1 MVSTSL
7 TDAGLASGRDLTTRD
22 SPMLI
27 VCPSCTTSYNI
38 EGTSL
43 GPTGR
48 SVRCVRCR
56 NVWFARDPDGLTAI
70 AEAHRSDIEAMV
82 GVSAAPPQPE
92 PPADPIV
99 PAASAESL
107 DTWSAEPANPDPDDP
122 DTPATIEHEGP
133 ATAEP
138 VDMEAPALA
147 PIEQGDLP
155 AMDDRPT
162 SPLPK
167 DAKRAGAGG
176 DIESFARRRSP
187 RLARGAASR
196 GMTALVLGILAL
208 AALDIALVGWRAQ
221 VVRAAPQ
228 TASLYAALGLPV
240 NLRGLTFNDVK
251 SKTETHEGVQVLIV
265 EGTIANVSKRTVEVP
280 RLRFSVLNKA
290 SREVYA
296 WTALPERS
304 LISPGETVPFRSRL
318 ASPPHDTS
326 DVLVRFFNR
335 RDVLAGAQ

>member
-1 MVSTSL
+1 
-7 TDAGLASGRDLTTRD
+7 AWGRAPRGGD
-22 SPMLI
+22 PAMLI
-27 VCPSCTTSYNI
+27 VCPSCPPSYNI
-38 EGTSL
+38 GGPSL
-43 GPTGR
+43 GSTGR
-48 SVRCVRCR
+48 PVGCVRCR

-92 PPADPIV
+92 PPADPTV

-107 DTWSAEPANPDPDDP
+107 DDTWSAEPAIPDPDDP
-122 DTPATIEHEGP
+122 DTPVTIEDEGP

-147 PIEQGDLP
+147 PIEHGDLP

-167 DAKRAGAGG
+167 DAKRASAGG

-187 RLARGAASR
+187 HLARGAASR

-221 VVRAAPQ
+221 VV
-228 TASLYAALGLPV
+228 
-240 NLRGLTFNDVK
+240 
-251 SKTETHEGVQVLIV
+251 
-265 EGTIANVSKRTVEVP
+265 
-280 RLRFSVLNKA
+280 
-290 SREVYA
+290 
-296 WTALPERS
+296 
-304 LISPGETVPFRSRL
+304 
-318 ASPPHDTS
+318 
-326 DVLVRFFNR
+326 
-335 RDVLAGAQ
+335 